1 MLQAGH
7 SDALLDKVQSY
18 NNCSEISVRTR
29 PLFPRLQSHGIE
41 ALLESD
47 LGNKTTHEICMTN
60 T

>member
-1 MLQAGH
+1 MH
-7 SDALLDKVQSY
+7 SLIKCRATIIALRSLYEQDLYFLGTKAMG
-18 NNCSEISVRTR
+18 
-29 PLFPRLQSHGIE
+29 L